1 MPMGFV
7 GVVWRLQPV
16 NSTKLKN
23 NDRLARL
30 SQPVFLCGIADFKY
44 CCHIRWS
51 SMILAKAFTT
61 SGLRLVL
68 RNSSSEETLI
78 LSLLRN
84 GLQRGI
90 YCVLRKKGCY
100 AHILYIQWDV

>member
-1 MPMGFV
+1 
-7 GVVWRLQPV
+7 
-16 NSTKLKN
+16 
-23 NDRLARL
+23 
-30 SQPVFLCGIADFKY
+30 
-44 CCHIRWS
+44 
-51 SMILAKAFTT
+51 MILAKAFTT

-90 YCVLRKKGCY
+90 YCVLRKRVVMRTY
-100 AHILYIQWDV
+100 YIYSGTCEKIHERIKSTYCLS